1 MDEKT
6 LRELEKTLTEKFPAG
21 VPRPQI
27 GIATGN
33 LLHPRTQAN
42 LDCTG
47 TGIKGRYRIGR
58 LIVYPVSGVIDFLKS
73 KTETV
78 QA

>member
-21 VPRPQI
+21 IPRPQL
-27 GIATGN
+27 GKATGN

-47 TGIKGRYRIGR
+47 AGIKGRYRVGR

-73 KTETV
+73 KIEV
-78 QA
+78 VNA

>member
-1 MDEKT
+1 MNEKT
-6 LRELEKTLTEKFPAG
+6 LQDLEKVLTEKFPAG
-21 VPRPQI
+21 IPRPQL
-27 GIATGN
+27 GKATGN

-47 TGIKGRYRIGR
+47 TGIKGRYRVGR
-58 LIVYPVSGVIDFLKS
+58 LIVYPVAGVVDFLRT
-73 KTETV
+73 KTEAV